1 MVYFLCIYHVA
12 RLMDSQVEGAVS
24 AAVKFIIILER
35 FFKMSKE
42 VSQ

>member
-1 MVYFLCIYHVA
+1 MVYFLCIYHMA
-12 RLMDSQVEGAVS
+12 WLLDSQVEGAVS
-24 AAVKFIIILER
+24 AAVKCIIILER